1 MATPTFTAPE
11 TEYVPIIS
19 RGLKTPITN
28 VGSGN
33 ASLGNATVTPTK
45 SGSGLAG
52 ALTGAALGTAAG
64 AILGNNPLG
73 QLTTAAKNM
82 LTGTATKPTTSTPAK
97 TPQTAGEQGQPAGI
111 GSVQNFLLPANI
123 TAQNAQAEI
132 DKEYPP
138 INGQKQYTPSGV
150 DLTTGQII
158 ATPNYNIS
166 PSYNTSSGT
175 ATGVGQDSSTTSTG
189 YFQDGQGN
197 IYDAQGNLYAVNN
210 NGTYYVNEGNGVW
223 MDANTY
229 DTVDQSTAYGLNS
242 VPTYDSSMPTDNS
255 SMTSSDVASTDT
267 SGQNFDPYSETY
279 YKTGGLATPLF
290 KKGGNVKH
298 YGGGGVVADPNST
311 SGYSV
316 DGQASDAQG
325 NLVDSTGAL
334 LSSLTSAT
342 PQDSSSSGSSG
353 ITDWLSSLVSPTSGG
368 ATSGA
373 LSGIQ
378 GILSNGTVQGTLLGA
393 LLGQIMNSSSG
404 GTNQGVDM
412 SKVGN
417 IAPRTTD
424 FGVGPANFV
433 TYGNY
438 GQPVQPT
445 SQYDELFKNMGVSG
459 YTPTVTPLAKKA
471 DGGLARPTQTHYTF
485 GKAVDPLDYLA
496 GGGQP
501 MNTNVPMMDGVPSN
515 SNVPMLQGRKD
526 YRKGSYVEGAGD
538 GQSDDIPAMLA
549 DGEYVIDADV
559 VAALGNGSNK
569 AGAKVL
575 DGFRENIRKQKRS
588 APLGSIPPKAKSP
601 LAYLKGAK

>member
-1 MATPTFTAPE
+1 MATPNFTAPE

-52 ALTGAALGTAAG
+52 ALTGAALGTVAG
-64 AILGNNPLG
+64 SVLGSNPLG

-82 LTGTATKPTTSTPAK
+82 MTGTATKPTTSTPAK
-97 TPQTAGEQGQPAGI
+97 TPQTAGAQGQPQGI
-111 GSVQNFLLPANI
+111 GSVQSFTLPATI
-123 TAQNAQAEI
+123 TAQDAQAYI
-132 DKEYPP
+132 DAKYPP
-138 INGQKQYTPSGV
+138 VNGQSQYTPSGV
-150 DLTTGQII
+150 NLTTGQIV

-175 ATGVGQDSSTTSTG
+175 ATGVGQDTSTSPTATTSG
-189 YFQDGQGN
+189 YFQDAQGN
-197 IYDAQGNLYAVNN
+197 IYDGQGNLYAVNN

-229 DTVDQSTAYGLNS
+229 DTVDQSTAYGLDN
-242 VPTYDSSMPTDNS
+242 VPTYDP
-255 SMTSSDVASTDT
+255 SMTASDVASTDT
-267 SGQNFDPYSETY
+267 SGQNFDPYSGTY
-279 YKTGGLATPLF
+279 YKEGGLATPLF

-298 YGGGGVVADPNST
+298 YLGGGAVIDPNST

-316 DGQASDAQG
+316 NGQASDANG
-325 NLVDSTGAL
+325 NLVDSTGSV

-342 PQDSSSSGSSG
+342 PADSSTGGTSG

-417 IAPRTTD
+417 IAPRTTS

-438 GQPVQPT
+438 GQPVQET
-445 SQYDELFKNMGVSG
+445 SQYDDLFKNMGVSG
-459 YTPTVTPLAKKA
+459 YTPTSSTLTS
-471 DGGLARPTQTHYTF
+471 GLPKPTTTHYTF
-485 GKAVDPLDYLA
+485 GTPVNPLDHLA
-496 GGGQP
+496 DGGQP
-501 MNTNVPMMDGVPSN
+501 MNTNVPMMNGAPSN
-515 SNVPMLQGRKD
+515 SNVPVLQGRKD